1 MKTKIKETLIG
12 LATDNERYWKFKKKV
27 AIPVIIVAMFLLL
40 FDVSMVISKLWIG
53 VAIGV
58 ILLFKSIEAI
68 ERNKLITD
76 RNKLSYI
83 ILSSDDVWYYAMLF
97 GIAYPLALVISNIFG
112 IVGCVLSCIIIIFT
126 IAWLSKVLGGYFDDK
141 LKKMEMMR

>member
-12 LATDNERYWKFKKKV
+12 LATDSERYLKFKKKV

-40 FDVSMVISKLWIG
+40 FDVPMVITKLWLG

-58 ILLFKSIEAI
+58 VLLFKSIEAI

-76 RNKLSYI
+76 
-83 ILSSDDVWYYAMLF
+83 
-97 GIAYPLALVISNIFG
+97 ISGF
-112 IVGCVLSCIIIIFT
+112 CPSMCFC
-126 IAWLSKVLGGYFDDK
+126 
-141 LKKMEMMR
+141 

>member
-12 LATDNERYWKFKKKV
+12 LATDSERYLKFKKKV

-40 FDVSMVISKLWIG
+40 FDVPMVITKLWLG

-58 ILLFKSIEAI
+58 VLLFKSIEAI

-97 GIAYPLALVISNIFG
+97 CIAYPLALSISKIFG
-112 IVGCVLSCIIIIFT
+112 IVGCVLSCIIMIFV
-126 IAWLSKVLGGYFDDK
+126 IAWSSKALAGYFDDK
-141 LKKMEMMR
+141 LKKIEMMR

>member
-1 MKTKIKETLIG
+1 MEMKLKETLIG
-12 LATDNERYWKFKKKV
+12 LATDSERYLKFKKKV
-27 AIPVIIVAMFLLL
+27 AIPVIVIAMFLLL
-40 FDVSMVISKLWIG
+40 FDVPLVITKLWLG

-83 ILSSDDVWYYAMLF
+83 ILSSADVWYYAMLF
-97 GIAYPLALVISNIFG
+97 FIAYPLVLVISNIFG
-112 IVGCVLSCIIIIFT
+112 IIGCVFGCIIIIFA
-126 IAWLSKVLGGYFDDK
+126 ISLISKALGGYFDDK
-141 LKKMEMMR
+141 LKKMEMMY